1 MQREPIMTSAQ
12 KSKIQ
17 NMLQAAALSALL
29 VGAGAGLASC
39 GAAGADTSDKQKSE
53 QAAASS
59 PYAAIAAGKV
69 DVEGGLVDIAARTA
83 GIVMSVSVE
92 EGAEVHKDEVLAQLD
107 DEQATLQRNQA
118 SATLQQAQ
126 AQLIS
131 YQTALE
137 AAQRNEAR
145 TEQLNAQN
153 FVSPQAVENARDAV
167 RSAQSQVDV
176 QTANIAAARA
186 ALAEA
191 NYAVEQS
198 IVRAPADGR
207 IVRRYANPGMGAS
220 TLNVTPMFQL
230 QPHAA
235 RIVRAELEE
244 RSLPLV
250 HAGMRVEIVPE
261 GDQSKSYPGT
271 VLRIAQVFGARK
283 LQTDDPSQQT
293 DERVVEVV
301 ADAQQ
306 AQVLVGQRVL
316 VKFIKDGANPQQAAA
331 HTQPAAQGR

>member
-1 MQREPIMTSAQ
+1 MQQGQIITSAL
-12 KSKIQ
+12 KST
-17 NMLQAAALSALL
+17 LRAVAASALI
-29 VGAGAGLASC
+29 VGAGLSLAAC
-39 GAAGADTSDKQKSE
+39 GNAGADTSAKQR
-53 QAAASS
+53 AADLAEANS

-83 GIVMSVSVE
+83 GIVNSVSVE
-92 EGAEVHKDEVLAQLD
+92 EGDEVHKDQVLAQLD
-107 DEQATLQRNQA
+107 NEQASLGRNQA
-118 SATLQQAQ
+118 AATLQQTQ

-131 YQTALE
+131 YQTALASAE
-137 AAQRNEAR
+137 RNEAR
-145 TEQLNAQN
+145 TEQLKAEN
-153 FVSPQAVENARDAV
+153 FVSPQAVENAQDAV

-176 QTANIAAARA
+176 QAANIAAARA
-186 ALAEA
+186 ALAQA
-191 NYAVEQS
+191 NYAVEQT

-244 RSLPLV
+244 RSLAQIHP
-250 HAGMRVEIVPE
+250 GMRAEIVPE
-261 GDQSKSYPGT
+261 ADQTKAYSGV

-283 LQTDDPSQQT
+283 LQSDDPSQQT

-301 ADAQQ
+301 VDAQR
-306 AQVLVGQRVL
+306 APVLVGQRVL
-316 VKFIKDGANPQQAAA
+316 VKFVKDGAHPAPA
-331 HTQPAAQGR
+331 HPTNAPGG